1 MVSLQYNSDPM
12 DLLNSVITTRNLSKT
27 FTVPVLQNINLDIKA
42 AEIIGYI
49 GPNGAGKSTT
59 IKILTGIISDFDGE
73 ATVLGFDIRKEALE
87 VKKRIGYI
95 PENASLYETLTPLE
109 YLHFIGQLYK
119 MEHSKVDKK
128 VKDLLNIFD
137 LTSYID
143 SRMTTFSKGMRQK
156 VLLIAG
162 MIHNPSILFLDEPLS
177 GLDANAVILVK
188 EILTQLKRS
197 GKTIFYSSHL
207 MDIVEKISDRIM
219 IINKGQLIANG
230 TFEEL
235 NSQAKGS
242 LEKIFTD
249 LTGSKEHERTAGEF
263 INILES

>member
-1 MVSLQYNSDPM
+1 M
-12 DLLNSVITTRNLSKT
+12 DSSSPVIVTHNLSKT
-27 FTVPVLQNINLDIKA
+27 YTVPVLQNINLTIHA
-42 AEIIGYI
+42 GEIIGYI

-59 IKILTGIISDFDGE
+59 IKILTGIIPDFDGE
-73 ATVLGFDIRKEALE
+73 ATVLGLDIRKEILE

-95 PENASLYETLTPLE
+95 PENAALYDTLTPLE
-109 YLHFIGQLYK
+109 YLHFIGELYK
-119 MEHSKVDKK
+119 MDWSLVDKK
-128 VKDLLNIFD
+128 ARELLHLFE
-137 LTSYID
+137 LSEYLQ
-143 SRMTTFSKGMRQK
+143 SRMTTFSKGMKQK

-162 MIHNPSILFLDEPLS
+162 MMHNPSILFLDEPLS

-207 MDIVEKISDRIM
+207 MDVVEKISDRIM
-219 IINKGQLIANG
+219 IISKGEMIANG

-235 NSQAKGS
+235 NTHAKGS

-249 LTGSKEHERTAGEF
+249 LTGNKEHESAAGQF